1 VTPSDS
7 ELIAV
12 LPGATAVHR
21 HPYRFATSC
30 PLTELHVSYGDR
42 ASRMLL
48 KELGARPSGPD
59 STADPRREIGV
70 YRDVLAPA
78 GIGPALHAYGADWI
92 IVELVDGI
100 ELWQVDAVE
109 GWEAVASW
117 LGHHHRRFVG
127 RTAELHAAG
136 LFVLDASVL
145 LSWVDRAAPYLRGWL
160 DPAACRASLAE
171 LSAAAPTLV
180 HGEFYPSNI
189 LIAGDR
195 VVPVDW
201 ETAAIGP
208 GVIDLAAL
216 ITGWDDGVQKRLI
229 EAYGDVDTVALDRA
243 RLALALR
250 WIGWK
255 PGWAPPVEHRHDWRG
270 EAIVLAE
277 RLGR

>member
-7 ELIAV
+7 ELIAA
-12 LPGATAVHR
+12 LPRATAVR
-21 HPYRFATSC
+21 RRPYRFATSC
-30 PLTELHVSYGDR
+30 PLTELHVSYRHG

-48 KELGARPSGPD
+48 KELGSRPSRTD
-59 STADPRREIGV
+59 SVDDPLREIGV

-92 IVELVDGI
+92 IVELVDGV
-100 ELWQVDAVE
+100 ELWQVRAVE
-109 GWEAVASW
+109 GWEAVATW
-117 LGHHHRRFVG
+117 LGHHHRRFLG

-136 LFVLDASVL
+136 LFVLDGSVL
-145 LSWVDRAAPYLRGWL
+145 VSWVDRAAPHLRGWL

-171 LSAAAPTLV
+171 LSSAAPTLV

-189 LIAGDR
+189 LVAGDR

-208 GVIDLAAL
+208 GVLDLAAL
-216 ITGWDDGVQKRLI
+216 ITGWDSGVQKRLI

-250 WIGWK
+250 WIGWQ
-255 PGWAPPVEHRHDWRG
+255 PGWTPPVEHRHDWRG
-270 EAIVLAE
+270 EAIALAE
-277 RLGR
+277 RLGL